1 LVQVLAEVDCAI
13 TWIDSREQQFPAR
26 VPEHTRIEFSE
37 SPEHEVR
44 LGAPGAFYLVMTHSH
59 ALDLEIVDAILRRGD
74 AGFVGL
80 IGSKTKRYRFE
91 HRLAARGHGDD
102 AIGTMVS
109 PIGVAGITGKAPGIV
124 AVAVAAQLLQQAQT
138 QSASDA
144 EGRAISVR
152 T

>member
-1 LVQVLAEVDCAI
+1 MGMTL
-13 TWIDSREQQFPAR
+13 S
-26 VPEHTRIEFSE
+26 
-37 SPEHEVR
+37 
-44 LGAPGAFYLVMTHSH
+44 AP
-59 ALDLEIVDAILRRGD
+59 
-74 AGFVGL
+74 
-80 IGSKTKRYRFE
+80 
-91 HRLAARGHGDD
+91 
-102 AIGTMVS
+102 VS